1 MTHKINEIIS
11 IEFHKKLYLS
21 SLGSMTILFAIFLT
35 ENYFSAAT
43 MVMCLSVVASLALG
57 LIWQESRRD
66 VSE

>member
-35 ENYFSAAT
+35 ENYFSATT
-43 MVMCLSVVASLALG
+43 MVMCLSVVVSLALG